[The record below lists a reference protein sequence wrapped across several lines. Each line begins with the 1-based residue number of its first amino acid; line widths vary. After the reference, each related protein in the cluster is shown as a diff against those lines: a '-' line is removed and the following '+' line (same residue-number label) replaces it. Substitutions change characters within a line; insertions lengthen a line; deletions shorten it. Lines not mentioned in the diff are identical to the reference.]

1 MAYIKIE
8 GEAEHLKKILNKIK
22 EFQLD
27 VGLAISSDGVSDAE
41 LNGRVAIDGTV
52 HL

>member
-8 GEAEHLKKILNKIK
+8 AEAIHLKKILNKLK
-22 EFQLD
+22 EFKLD
-27 VGLAISSDGVSDAE
+27 VGLAISSDGIDEEE
-41 LNGRVAIDGTV
+41 LDGMVAMDGTV